1 MTREALLDGVV
12 ERALAEVAHRCIKI
26 HTIALCH
33 DFQGQTV
40 SVYVDTRDNSEQQV
54 REENRYSM
62 KHCLHAIEIGSL
74 REATSWQANVG
85 RNLSL
90 GDFAARDLART
101 EIPPGLLFW
110 RTPRVAIMSMA
121 QALMRFQ
128 DEIRRLSLDPVHTL
142 LACSGR
148 QEDVE
153 FVWALPDEPA

>member
-12 ERALAEVAHRCIKI
+12 ERALAEVAERGIRI
-26 HTIALCH
+26 HTIAMCH
-33 DFQGQTV
+33 DFEGQAI

-54 REENRYSM
+54 RQENRYSM
-62 KHCLHAIEIGSL
+62 KHCLHAIEISSL

-90 GDFAARDLART
+90 GDFAATDLART

-110 RTPRVAIMSMA
+110 RTPRVGIMAMA

-128 DEIRRLSLDPVHTL
+128 EEIRRLSLNPVDTI
-142 LACSGR
+142 LACSGQ
-148 QEDVE
+148 QEDIE
-153 FVWALPDEPA
+153 LVWALPDDPT